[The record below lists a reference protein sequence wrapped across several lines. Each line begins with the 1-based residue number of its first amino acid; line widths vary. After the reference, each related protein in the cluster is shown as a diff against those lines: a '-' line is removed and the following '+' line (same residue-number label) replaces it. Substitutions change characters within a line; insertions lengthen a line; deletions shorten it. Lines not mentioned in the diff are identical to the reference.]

1 MKYEIEILR
10 EGGVKKSSAIY
21 GWNLN
26 LAIWLES
33 KFGKIMSRAS
43 GVE

>member
-26 LAIWLES
+26 LE
-33 KFGKIMSRAS
+33 K
-43 GVE
+43 